1 VCYKAQYTSDPQG
14 YLITADVTYEKMQ
27 EEAVQKEENADES
40 ILKSISEELI
50 KTLQQNKTNEKF
62 WYLLLAALMAVS
74 VGLQVAVI
82 FVLAFRER

>member
-1 VCYKAQYTSDPQG
+1 
-14 YLITADVTYEKMQ
+14 MQ
-27 EEAVQKEENADES
+27 EEENADES

-50 KTLQQNKTNEKF
+50 KTLQQNKTNEKV

-74 VGLQVAVI
+74 VGLQTAVI

>member
-1 VCYKAQYTSDPQG
+1 MCYKAQYTSDPQG

>member
-1 VCYKAQYTSDPQG
+1 MK
-14 YLITADVTYEKMQ
+14 KMQ

>member
-1 VCYKAQYTSDPQG
+1 MKKV
-14 YLITADVTYEKMQ
+14 Q

-62 WYLLLAALMAVS
+62 LVFTVS
-74 VGLQVAVI
+74 GTYGCQCGIAGSCDFCVGI
-82 FVLAFRER
+82 S

>member
-1 VCYKAQYTSDPQG
+1 
-14 YLITADVTYEKMQ
+14 MQ

>member
-1 VCYKAQYTSDPQG
+1 MVCYKAQYTSDPQG
-14 YLITADVTYEKMQ
+14 YLITADVTYEKIQ
-27 EEAVQKEENADES
+27 EEENADES